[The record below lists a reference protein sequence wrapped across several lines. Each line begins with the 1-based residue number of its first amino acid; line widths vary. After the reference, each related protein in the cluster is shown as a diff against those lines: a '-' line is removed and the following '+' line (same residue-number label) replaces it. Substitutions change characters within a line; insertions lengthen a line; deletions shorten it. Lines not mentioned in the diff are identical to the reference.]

1 MAMGHPQQVPHP
13 QYMAAGQPRMP
24 PVNEAAIR
32 RSRKPTDKNIPDD
45 IEDLVIGDGVQEYKK
60 LRELEKR
67 LDSSMVRKRL
77 DIQDSLSRTVK
88 RYRTLRIWIS
98 NTVEGQPWQKGE
110 QNEEPQADPANPGSG
125 RYKVRIEGKLLD
137 DYTDPTVPADDSDDE
152 EEKDADAMQEDDQN
166 AGGSKQ
172 SKQQRSRQRLSH
184 FFKSITVDFDKTP
197 NLKKVEDVSPII
209 WEKPQVPPN
218 ATAVPENAEF
228 DSIQFSRGA
237 QENVNITV
245 SLIRDEAPERFR
257 LNKDLA
263 EILDVQEESRSG
275 VILGV
280 WDYIRAMG
288 LQEDHEKRQVRC
300 DHRLRKVFRTLHY
313 SFKVCID

>member
-1 MAMGHPQQVPHP
+1 MLAMLTGPGMPMGHPQQVAHP
-13 QYMAAGQPRMP
+13 QYMTAPHPRMP
-24 PVNEAAIR
+24 PVNEAAVR

-45 IEDLVIGDGVQEYKK
+45 VEELVIGDGVQEYKK

-77 DIQDSLSRTVK
+77 DIQDSLGRTVK

-98 NTVEGQPWQKGE
+98 NTVEGQPWQTGE
-110 QNEEPQADPANPGSG
+110 QNVDPVNNPGAG
-125 RYKVRIEGKLLD
+125 RYKVRIEGRLLD
-137 DYTDPTVPADDSDDE
+137 DDSDPTVPSADSEDE
-152 EEKDADAMQEDDQN
+152 EEEEEKNADAMQEDDQN
-166 AGGSKQ
+166 AGAPKK

-197 NLKKVEDVSPII
+197 HLKKVEDVSPVV
-209 WEKPQVPPN
+209 WEKPQVPPGSG
-218 ATAVPENAEF
+218 AVPENAEF

-245 SLIRDEAPERFR
+245 SLVRDETPERYK

-263 EILDVQEESRSG
+263 EILEVEEESRSG

-280 WDYIRAMG
+280 WDYVRTMG

-300 DHRLRKVFRTLHY
+300 DHRLK
-313 SFKVCID
+313 KVC